1 MKIPE
6 MMNRDELSRTLW
18 GFRYEFMVAGI
29 FSMVANLLMLTPTI
43 YMLQVY
49 DRVMLSQSTGT
60 LIAVSL
66 ITLFFFGVLTFA
78 EWSRSKLLVSSGVR
92 LDELLSKRLF
102 HASYEAYL
110 NPEVS
115 NPSRSFN
122 DLTEVRQFLTG
133 NGIFAFFDAPWAPIY
148 IGVLFMLHP
157 WLGVMA
163 IFFGLVQAVLA
174 WWGSQATKPAQAEAS
189 KSQQDVGG
197 YLQSKF
203 RNAEVIESMGMVS
216 HLYRR
221 WSERNAKAMGSAL
234 NAQAV
239 AGRVVAWSKFVRYT
253 QQSLALGGGALLVI
267 RGELSPGAMI
277 AANVLTTRALAP
289 IDLMVGTWTGFLSAK
304 EAYVRLRDL
313 LQAHPLRNKEPMGVV
328 PKGDVAL
335 KDVVASAP
343 GRKEP
348 ILKGVS
354 AIMPAGTVTVV
365 LGASGSGKSTL
376 ARVLLGIWPH
386 TGGEVL
392 LDGQP
397 ILNWD
402 RMELGPHIGYLPQ
415 DIELFDG
422 TIAENIARAGQVVS
436 EKVIAA
442 AEASGLH
449 QMILRFPKGYD
460 TPMGEA
466 GGLLSGGQRQRI
478 GLARAL
484 YGEPALVVLDEPNAN
499 LDDEGENALVRAVQG
514 LKAKGKTVV
523 LISHRPGIVGV
534 ADRLLI
540 LHQGTVQA
548 SGPRDGVLAAL
559 QQQREAAQAAQ
570 TAQVAPPAAP
580 AAASE
585 PATPPAP
592 SADGN
597 PSSNS

>member
-1 MKIPE
+1 MKTPE
-6 MMNRDELSRTLW
+6 IFNRNELSRILW
-18 GFRYEFMVAGI
+18 KFRYEFVVAGV

-49 DRVMLSQSTGT
+49 DRVMLSQNMGT
-60 LIAVSL
+60 LMAVSL

-92 LDELLSKRLF
+92 MDELLSKRLF
-102 HASYEAYL
+102 HASYDAYL
-110 NPEVS
+110 NPAVK
-115 NPSRSFN
+115 NPSRAFN

-148 IGVLFMLHP
+148 IAVLFMLHP

-163 IFFGLVQAVLA
+163 IGFAAVQASLA
-174 WWGSQATKPAQAEAS
+174 WWGSNASKPAQAVAS
-189 KSQQDVGG
+189 KSQQDAGS

-203 RNAEVIESMGMVS
+203 RNAEVIESMGMLS

-221 WSERNAKAMGSAL
+221 WAEQNTRAMGHAL
-234 NAQAV
+234 NAQEV
-239 AGRVVAWSKFVRYT
+239 SGRVVAWSKFIRYT

-267 RGELSPGAMI
+267 QGELSPGAMI
-277 AANVLTTRALAP
+277 AANVLMTRALAP
-289 IDLMVGTWTGFLSAK
+289 IDLMVGTWPGFLSAK
-304 EAYVRLRDL
+304 EAFVRLRDL
-313 LQAHPLRNKEPMGVV
+313 LEAHPLRVKNELTMV
-328 PKGDVAL
+328 PKGDVVL
-335 KDVVASAP
+335 KEVVASAP

-348 ILKGVS
+348 ILKGIS

-386 TGGEVL
+386 DKGDVL
-392 LDGQP
+392 LDGEP
-397 ILNWD
+397 ILKWD
-402 RMELGPHIGYLPQ
+402 RMGLGPHIGYLPQ

-466 GGLLSGGQRQRI
+466 GSLLSGGQRQRI

-499 LDDEGENALVRAVQG
+499 LDDEGEAALVRAVQVM
-514 LKAKGKTVV
+514 KSKGKTVV

-559 QQQREAAQAAQ
+559 QKQREEIAQASQIAQ
-570 TAQVAPPAAP
+570 ANTEANKP
-580 AAASE
+580 SDG
-585 PATPPAP
+585 TP
-592 SADGN
+592 
-597 PSSNS
+597 SNS

>member
-1 MKIPE
+1 MKTPE
-6 MMNRDELSRTLW
+6 IFNRNELSRTLW
-18 GFRYEFMVAGI
+18 EFRYEFVVAGV
-29 FSMVANLLMLTPTI
+29 FSMVANLLMLTPTV

-49 DRVMLSQSTGT
+49 DRVMLSQSMGT
-60 LIAVSL
+60 LMAVSL

-92 LDELLSKRLF
+92 MDELLSKRLF
-102 HASYEAYL
+102 HASYDAYL
-110 NPEVS
+110 NPAVK
-115 NPSRSFN
+115 NPSRAFN

-148 IGVLFMLHP
+148 IAVLFLLHP

-163 IFFGLVQAVLA
+163 IGFAAVQASLA
-174 WWGSQATKPAQAEAS
+174 WWGSNASKPAQAVAS
-189 KSQQDVGG
+189 KSQQDAGS

-203 RNAEVIESMGMVS
+203 RNAEVIESMGMLS

-221 WSERNAKAMGSAL
+221 WAEQNTRAMGHAL
-234 NAQAV
+234 NAQDV
-239 AGRVVAWSKFVRYT
+239 TGRVVAWSKFIRYT

-267 RGELSPGAMI
+267 QGELSPGAMI
-277 AANVLTTRALAP
+277 AANVLMTRALAP
-289 IDLMVGTWTGFLSAK
+289 IDLMVGTWPGFLSAK
-304 EAYVRLRDL
+304 EAFVRLRDL
-313 LQAHPLRNKEPMGVV
+313 LEAHPLRVKNELTMV
-328 PKGDVAL
+328 PKGDVVL
-335 KDVVASAP
+335 KEVVASAP

-348 ILKGVS
+348 ILKGIS

-386 TGGEVL
+386 DKGDVL
-392 LDGQP
+392 LDGEP
-397 ILNWD
+397 ILKWD
-402 RMELGPHIGYLPQ
+402 RMGLGPHIGYLPQ
-415 DIELFDG
+415 DIELFEG

-499 LDDEGENALVRAVQG
+499 LDDEGEAALVRAVQVM
-514 LKAKGKTVV
+514 KAKGKTVV

-559 QQQREAAQAAQ
+559 QKQREEIAQASQIAQ
-570 TAQVAPPAAP
+570 
-580 AAASE
+580 
-585 PATPPAP
+585 ATTEANKT
-592 SADGN
+592 SDGT
-597 PSSNS
+597 PSNS

>member
-60 LIAVSL
+60 LLAVSL

-110 NPEVS
+110 NPAVT

-148 IGVLFMLHP
+148 IAVLFLLHP

-163 IFFGLVQAVLA
+163 IGFGAVQALLA
-174 WWGSQATKPAQAEAS
+174 WWGSQATKPAQAAAS

-203 RNAEVIESMGMVS
+203 RNAEVIESMGMAN

-221 WSERNAKAMGSAL
+221 WSERNARAMGATL
-234 NAQAV
+234 NAQEV
-239 AGRVVAWSKFVRYT
+239 SGRVVAWSKFIRYT

-267 RGELSPGAMI
+267 QGELSPGAMI
-277 AANVLTTRALAP
+277 AANVLMTRALAP

-304 EAYVRLRDL
+304 EAFIRLRDL
-313 LQAHPLRNKEPMGVV
+313 LEAHPMRDKAQLDSQPQAAMS
-328 PKGDVAL
+328 L

-354 AIMPAGTVTVV
+354 AVFPAGTVTVV

-376 ARVLLGIWPH
+376 ARVLLGIWAPAS
-386 TGGEVL
+386 GDVL
-392 LDGQP
+392 LDEQP
-397 ILNWD
+397 IMKWD
-402 RMELGPHIGYLPQ
+402 RMSLGPHIGYLPQ

-422 TIAENIARAGQVVS
+422 TIAENIARAGKVIS
-436 EKVIAA
+436 DKVIAA
-442 AEASGLH
+442 AEAAGLH

-466 GGLLSGGQRQRI
+466 GSLLSGGQRQRI

-499 LDDEGENALVRAVQG
+499 LDDEGEAALVRAVQG
-514 LKAKGKTVV
+514 LKGKGKTVV
-523 LISHRPGIVGV
+523 LISHRPGVVSV

-540 LHQGTVQA
+540 LHQGMVQA

-559 QQQREAAQAAQ
+559 QQQRDAAKAAQGVQA
-570 TAQVAPPAAP
+570 
-580 AAASE
+580 
-585 PATPPAP
+585 
-592 SADGN
+592 N
-597 PSSNS
+597 PSTSS

>member
-1 MKIPE
+1 MKTPE
-6 MMNRDELSRTLW
+6 IFNRNELSRILW
-18 GFRYEFMVAGI
+18 EFRYEFVVAGV

-49 DRVMLSQSTGT
+49 DRVMLSQNMGT
-60 LIAVSL
+60 LMAVSL

-92 LDELLSKRLF
+92 MDELLSKRLF
-102 HASYEAYL
+102 HASYDAYL
-110 NPEVS
+110 NPAVK
-115 NPSRSFN
+115 NPSRAFN

-148 IGVLFMLHP
+148 IAVLFMLHP

-163 IFFGLVQAVLA
+163 IGFAAVQASLA
-174 WWGSQATKPAQAEAS
+174 WWGSNASKPAQAVAS
-189 KSQQDVGG
+189 KSQQDAGS

-203 RNAEVIESMGMVS
+203 RNAEVIESMGMLS

-221 WSERNAKAMGSAL
+221 WAEQNTRAMGHAL
-234 NAQAV
+234 NAQEV
-239 AGRVVAWSKFVRYT
+239 SGRVVAWSKFIRYT

-267 RGELSPGAMI
+267 QGELSPGAMI
-277 AANVLTTRALAP
+277 AANVLMTRALAP
-289 IDLMVGTWTGFLSAK
+289 IDLMVGTWPGFLSAK
-304 EAYVRLRDL
+304 EAFVRLRNL
-313 LQAHPLRNKEPMGVV
+313 LEAHPLRVKNELSIV
-328 PKGDVAL
+328 PKGDVVL
-335 KDVVASAP
+335 KEVVASAP

-348 ILKGVS
+348 ILKGIS
-354 AIMPAGTVTVV
+354 ALMPAGTVTVV

-386 TGGEVL
+386 EKGNVL
-392 LDGQP
+392 LDGEP
-397 ILNWD
+397 ILKWD
-402 RMELGPHIGYLPQ
+402 RMGLGPHIGYLPQ
-415 DIELFDG
+415 DIELIDG

-466 GGLLSGGQRQRI
+466 GSLLSGGQRQRI

-499 LDDEGENALVRAVQG
+499 LDDEGEAALVRAVQVM
-514 LKAKGKTVV
+514 KSKGKTVV

-559 QQQREAAQAAQ
+559 QKQREEIAQASQIAQ
-570 TAQVAPPAAP
+570 ANTDANKT
-580 AAASE
+580 SDG
-585 PATPPAP
+585 TP
-592 SADGN
+592 
-597 PSSNS
+597 SNS

>member
-1 MKIPE
+1 MKTPE
-6 MMNRDELSRTLW
+6 IFNRNELSRTLW
-18 GFRYEFMVAGI
+18 EFRHEFVVAGV
-29 FSMVANLLMLTPTI
+29 FSMIANLLMLTPTV

-60 LIAVSL
+60 LMAVSL

-78 EWSRSKLLVSSGVR
+78 EWSRSKLLVRSGVR
-92 LDELLSKRLF
+92 MDELLSKRLF

-110 NPEVS
+110 NPEVK
-115 NPSRSFN
+115 NPSRAFN

-148 IGVLFMLHP
+148 IAVLFMLHP

-163 IFFGLVQAVLA
+163 IGFAAIQATLA
-174 WWGSQATKPAQAEAS
+174 WWGSNASKPAQAVAS
-189 KSQQDVGG
+189 KSQQDAGS

-203 RNAEVIESMGMVS
+203 RNAEVIESMGMLH

-221 WSERNAKAMGSAL
+221 WADQNTRAMGHAL
-234 NAQAV
+234 NAQDV
-239 AGRVVAWSKFVRYT
+239 SGRVVAWSKFVRYT

-277 AANVLTTRALAP
+277 AANVLMTRALAP
-289 IDLMVGTWTGFLSAK
+289 IDLMVGTWPGFLSAK
-304 EAYVRLRDL
+304 DAFVRLRDL
-313 LQAHPLRNKEPMGVV
+313 LAAHPLRDKQELTVV
-328 PKGDVAL
+328 PKGDVVL
-335 KDVVASAP
+335 KEVIASAP

-348 ILKGVS
+348 ILKGIS
-354 AIMPAGTVTVV
+354 ALMPAGTVTVV

-386 TGGEVL
+386 DKGDVL
-392 LDGQP
+392 LDGEP
-397 ILNWD
+397 ILKWD
-402 RMELGPHIGYLPQ
+402 RMGLGPHIGYLPQ

-436 EKVIAA
+436 DKVIAA

-466 GGLLSGGQRQRI
+466 GSLLSGGQRQRI

-499 LDDEGENALVRAVQG
+499 LDDEGEAALVRAVQVM
-514 LKAKGKTVV
+514 KAKGKTVV

-559 QQQREAAQAAQ
+559 QKQREAAA
-570 TAQVAPPAAP
+570 
-580 AAASE
+580 
-585 PATPPAP
+585 
-592 SADGN
+592 
-597 PSSNS
+597 SNS

>member
-1 MKIPE
+1 MKTPE
-6 MMNRDELSRTLW
+6 IFNRNELSRILW
-18 GFRYEFMVAGI
+18 EFRYEFVVAGV

-49 DRVMLSQSTGT
+49 DRVMLSQNMGT
-60 LIAVSL
+60 LMAVSL

-92 LDELLSKRLF
+92 MDELLSKRLF
-102 HASYEAYL
+102 HASYDAYL
-110 NPEVS
+110 NPAVK
-115 NPSRSFN
+115 NPSRAFN

-148 IGVLFMLHP
+148 IAVLFMLHP

-163 IFFGLVQAVLA
+163 IGFAAVQASLA
-174 WWGSQATKPAQAEAS
+174 WWGSNASKPAQAVAS
-189 KSQQDVGG
+189 KSQQDAGS

-203 RNAEVIESMGMVS
+203 RNAEVIESMGMLS

-221 WSERNAKAMGSAL
+221 WAEQNTCAMGHAL
-234 NAQAV
+234 NAQEV
-239 AGRVVAWSKFVRYT
+239 SGRVVAWSKFIRYT

-267 RGELSPGAMI
+267 QGELSPGAMI
-277 AANVLTTRALAP
+277 AANVLMTRALAP
-289 IDLMVGTWTGFLSAK
+289 IDLMVGTWPGFLSAK
-304 EAYVRLRDL
+304 EAFVRLRNL
-313 LQAHPLRNKEPMGVV
+313 LEAHPLRVKNELSIV
-328 PKGDVAL
+328 PKGDVVL

-348 ILKGVS
+348 ILKGIS
-354 AIMPAGTVTVV
+354 ALMPAGTVTVV

-386 TGGEVL
+386 EKGDVL
-392 LDGQP
+392 LDGEP
-397 ILNWD
+397 ILKWD
-402 RMELGPHIGYLPQ
+402 RMGLGPHIGYLPQ

-466 GGLLSGGQRQRI
+466 GSLLSGGQRQRI

-499 LDDEGENALVRAVQG
+499 LDDEGEAALVRAVQVM
-514 LKAKGKTVV
+514 KSKGKTVV

-559 QQQREAAQAAQ
+559 QKQREEIAQASQIAQ
-570 TAQVAPPAAP
+570 ANTEAKKP
-580 AAASE
+580 SDG
-585 PATPPAP
+585 TP
-592 SADGN
+592 
-597 PSSNS
+597 SNS

>member
-6 MMNRDELSRTLW
+6 IMNRDELSRTLW

-49 DRVMLSQSTGT
+49 DRVMLSQNTGT

-66 ITLFFFGVLTFA
+66 ITLFFFCVLTFA

-110 NPEVS
+110 NPAVT
-115 NPSRSFN
+115 NPSRAFN

-148 IGVLFMLHP
+148 IAVLFMLHP

-163 IFFGLVQAVLA
+163 LGFGAVQALLA
-174 WWGSQATKPAQAEAS
+174 WWGSQATKPAQIAAS
-189 KSQQDVGG
+189 KDQQEVGG
-197 YLQSKF
+197 YLQIKF
-203 RNAEVIESMGMVS
+203 RNAEVIESMGMLS
-216 HLYRR
+216 HLHRR
-221 WSERNAKAMGSAL
+221 WSERNARAMGSAL

-239 AGRVVAWSKFVRYT
+239 SGRVVAWSKFVRYT
-253 QQSLALGGGALLVI
+253 QQSLALGGGAFLVI
-267 RGELSPGAMI
+267 QGELSPGAMI
-277 AANVLTTRALAP
+277 AANVLMTRALAP

-304 EAYVRLRDL
+304 AAFARLRNL
-313 LQAHPLRNKEPMGVV
+313 LEAHPMRVKDSINSTPKADVV
-328 PKGDVAL
+328 F

-348 ILKGVS
+348 ILKGVN

-376 ARVLLGIWPH
+376 ARVLLGIWAPAS
-386 TGGEVL
+386 GEVL

-397 ILNWD
+397 IVNWD
-402 RMELGPHIGYLPQ
+402 RMSLGPHIGYLPQ

-422 TIAENIARAGQVVS
+422 TIAENIARAGKVVS
-436 EKVIAA
+436 EKVIDA
-442 AEASGLH
+442 AESSGLH

-466 GGLLSGGQRQRI
+466 GSLLSGGQRQRI
-478 GLARAL
+478 GLARAI

-499 LDDEGENALVRAVQG
+499 LDDEGEAALVKAVQG
-514 LKAKGKTVV
+514 LKSKGKTVV

-540 LHQGTVQA
+540 LHQGAVQA

-559 QQQREAAQAAQ
+559 QQQREAAKAAQ
-570 TAQVAPPAAP
+570 SGQA
-580 AAASE
+580 
-585 PATPPAP
+585 
-592 SADGN
+592 N
-597 PSSNS
+597 LSSS

>member
-1 MKIPE
+1 MKTPE
-6 MMNRDELSRTLW
+6 IFNRNELSRTLW
-18 GFRYEFMVAGI
+18 EFRYEFVVAGV
-29 FSMVANLLMLTPTI
+29 FSMVANLLMLTPTV

-49 DRVMLSQSTGT
+49 DRVMLSQSMGT
-60 LIAVSL
+60 LMAVSL

-92 LDELLSKRLF
+92 MDELLSKRLF
-102 HASYEAYL
+102 HASYDAYL
-110 NPEVS
+110 NPAVK
-115 NPSRSFN
+115 NPSRAFN

-148 IGVLFMLHP
+148 IAVLFLLHP

-163 IFFGLVQAVLA
+163 IGFAAVQASLA
-174 WWGSQATKPAQAEAS
+174 WWGSNASKPAQAVAS
-189 KSQQDVGG
+189 KSQQDAGS

-203 RNAEVIESMGMVS
+203 RNAEVIESMGMLS

-221 WSERNAKAMGSAL
+221 WAEQNTRAMGHAL
-234 NAQAV
+234 NAQDV
-239 AGRVVAWSKFVRYT
+239 AGRVVAWSKFIRYT

-267 RGELSPGAMI
+267 QGELSPGAMI
-277 AANVLTTRALAP
+277 AANVLMTRALAP
-289 IDLMVGTWTGFLSAK
+289 IDLMVGTWPGFLSAK
-304 EAYVRLRDL
+304 EAFVRLRDL
-313 LQAHPLRNKEPMGVV
+313 LEAHPLRVKNELTMV
-328 PKGDVAL
+328 PKGDVVL
-335 KDVVASAP
+335 KEVVASAP

-348 ILKGVS
+348 ILKGIS

-386 TGGEVL
+386 DKGDVL
-392 LDGQP
+392 LDGEP
-397 ILNWD
+397 ILKWD
-402 RMELGPHIGYLPQ
+402 RMGLGPHIGYLPQ

-499 LDDEGENALVRAVQG
+499 LDDEGEAALVRAVQVM
-514 LKAKGKTVV
+514 KAKGKTVV

-559 QQQREAAQAAQ
+559 QKQREEIAQASQIAQ
-570 TAQVAPPAAP
+570 ANTAANKT
-580 AAASE
+580 SDG
-585 PATPPAP
+585 TP
-592 SADGN
+592 
-597 PSSNS
+597 SNS

>member
-6 MMNRDELSRTLW
+6 LFNRNELSRTLW
-18 GFRYEFMVAGI
+18 DFRREFLVAGI
-29 FSMVANLLMLTPTI
+29 FSMVANLLMLVPTI
-43 YMLQVY
+43 YMLQVF
-49 DRVMLSQSTGT
+49 DRVMVSQSTGT
-60 LIAVSL
+60 LLVVSL
-66 ITLFFFGVLTFA
+66 ITLFFFGVLTFS
-78 EWSRSKLLVSSGVR
+78 EWSRTRLLVRSGVR
-92 LDELLSKRLF
+92 LDAMLSKRLF

-110 NPEVS
+110 NPEVT

-122 DLTEVRQFLTG
+122 DLTELRQFLTG

-148 IGVLFMLHP
+148 IAVLFLLHP

-163 IFFGLVQAVLA
+163 LGFGAVQAVLA
-174 WWGSQATKPAQAEAS
+174 WWASTATKPAQAAAS
-189 KSQQDVGG
+189 KAQQDVGG

-216 HLYRR
+216 HLYRK
-221 WSERNAKAMGSAL
+221 WAERNVLAMGAAL
-234 NAQAV
+234 HAQAV
-239 AGRVVAWSKFVRYT
+239 SGRVLAWSKFVRYT

-267 RGELSPGAMI
+267 QGELSPGAMI

-289 IDLMVGTWTGFLSAK
+289 IDLMVGTWAGFLSAK
-304 EAYVRLRDL
+304 DAYARLADL
-313 LQAHPLRNKEPMGVV
+313 LDAHPVREKAPMGIT
-328 PKGDVAL
+328 PKGDVVL

-348 ILKGVS
+348 ILRGVS

-386 TGGEVL
+386 SSGEVL
-392 LDGQP
+392 LDGQA

-402 RMELGPHIGYLPQ
+402 RMELGPHVGYLPQ

-422 TIAENIARAGQVVS
+422 SIAENIARAGQVVS

-499 LDDEGENALVRAVQG
+499 LDDEGEAALVRAVQG

-540 LHQGTVQA
+540 LQQGAVQA

-559 QQQREAAQAAQ
+559 QKQREAAQAAL
-570 TAQVAPPAAP
+570 APAAP
-580 AAASE
+580 APSANDANASD
-585 PATPPAP
+585 P
-592 SADGN
+592 ADGN